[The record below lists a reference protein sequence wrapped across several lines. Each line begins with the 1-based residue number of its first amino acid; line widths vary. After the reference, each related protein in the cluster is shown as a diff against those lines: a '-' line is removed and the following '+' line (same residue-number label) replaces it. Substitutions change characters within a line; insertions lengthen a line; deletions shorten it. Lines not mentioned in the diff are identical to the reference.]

1 MLILGRTRE
10 GRVHER
16 DTDLYTSVS
25 PRATGSCEQ
34 TANFT
39 HEMGKKE
46 ERVMRIGMVGAG
58 AQGGTLAKQLA
69 KAGHEVR
76 VANRRGPQSLQ
87 EFAKQTGT
95 IASTVEDAATN
106 AEVIMI
112 ALPFKDIPSLPKP
125 LFKDLP
131 DSVTIVDVSNYY
143 PSWRDGPIPEV
154 EADPEA
160 SELAQSHIGRP
171 VARAL
176 NSSTSESLQ

>member
-1 MLILGRTRE
+1 
-10 GRVHER
+10 
-16 DTDLYTSVS
+16 
-25 PRATGSCEQ
+25 
-34 TANFT
+34 
-39 HEMGKKE
+39 MGNKE

-87 EFAKQTGT
+87 ECAKQTGT
-95 IASTVEDAATN
+95 IASKVEHAATN
-106 AEVIMI
+106 AELIMI
-112 ALPFKDIPSLPKP
+112 ALPFKAIPSLPKS

-154 EADPEA
+154 EAGLVE
-160 SELAQSHIGRP
+160 SEWVEKQIGPP
-171 VARAL
+171 VGKAFNIKTLYTFEDLGNTAGPTGPHPL
-176 NSSTSESLQ
+176 

>member
-1 MLILGRTRE
+1 MSGTPLAP
-10 GRVHER
+10 
-16 DTDLYTSVS
+16 VS
-25 PRATGSCEQ
+25 CDQ

-39 HEMGKKE
+39 HEMGNKE
-46 ERVMRIGMVGAG
+46 ESVMRIGMIGAG
-58 AQGGTLAKQLA
+58 WQGGTLAKQLA

-106 AEVIMI
+106 AELILI
-112 ALPFKDIPSLPKP
+112 ALPFKAIPSLPKS

-154 EADPEA
+154 EAGLVGREGGGK
-160 SELAQSHIGRP
+160 QNGRP
-171 VARAL
+171 PGKGFNNIAL
-176 NSSTSESLQ
+176 YNLGHPGKTIGSNDRHPPLL